1 MLQWYGHP
9 RVLGILIAK
18 TLVKW
23 ASLLILLIASWVRV
37 RVTGDAHIGR
47 GLGMGMPE
55 TRGSLYHCDSE
66 KRFGFVCTQRKTN
79 VASSPFF
86 TTKCKVFDTIK
97 MYFHIKRFASFCL
110 IFNMRVLQFSP
121 KHTLIH
127 AMDCMVFQTISELT
141 IDTDRYTRHG
151 KSIQICYERKF
162 TTVSLRFFFSL
173 NIFRLFRHLP
183 PTFLAEKFFFF
194 VSYVFSFD
202 SKLTVFNFL

>member
-1 MLQWYGHP
+1 MLGLAETQPTLSTSEALGRISTSFRCSNFWDCLGTQALVIIGRWYPGQLLTNHKQRLSTQTIPEIVAPKARTHSPYCFWSGDVTVIRASPRFGHP
-9 RVLGILIAK
+9 HCQNPSEMGI
-18 TLVKW
+18 
-23 ASLLILLIASWVRV
+23 LLILLIASWVRV

-47 GLGMGMPE
+47 VLGMGMSE

-127 AMDCMVFQTISELT
+127 AMD
-141 IDTDRYTRHG
+141 
-151 KSIQICYERKF
+151 
-162 TTVSLRFFFSL
+162 
-173 NIFRLFRHLP
+173 
-183 PTFLAEKFFFF
+183 
-194 VSYVFSFD
+194 
-202 SKLTVFNFL
+202 